1 MDITTLPIAPI
12 GATGILAMAILML
25 LRGALVPRAVHED
38 RMRDKDRQIENLQ
51 ATNAE
56 LLAQNAA
63 LMQVGYTAER
73 VLVSLREAAGQSE
86 GDHHEVA
93 PS

>member
-1 MDITTLPIAPI
+1 MDVSTLPIAPI
-12 GATGILAMAILML
+12 GATSILAIVVL
-25 LRGALVPRAVHED
+25 LIIRGALVPRAVHED
-38 RMRDKDRQIENLQ
+38 RMRDKDRQIDNLQ

-73 VLVSLREAAGQSE
+73 VLVSLREAANQNE

-93 PS
+93 SS